1 MGTPGTPGTPE
12 TPEPQDAATD
22 GIAMRTLDMTSLKA
36 LAHPLRVKIFDT
48 LSTYGPATA
57 SGLAERL
64 GESSGATSYHL
75 RQLEK
80 HGFVEEDRTKGS
92 ARERWWERTPG
103 GISVVPTEYPPS
115 SAERAATDLVTREW
129 QVSRDALVND
139 FIAHGSDRLEKH
151 WFESSTLDT
160 SNLRLSAEHFK
171 ALVLELQAVTERYSA
186 VGRKRGVPGTR
197 PVQIQ
202 LNAFPIMDAEEEPPA
217 PQNDSDSASGNVG
230 GSA

>member
-1 MGTPGTPGTPE
+1 MDTPAPREG
-12 TPEPQDAATD
+12 DANPD
-22 GIAMRTLDMTSLKA
+22 GLNNTVEMRTLDMTSLKA

-57 SGLAERL
+57 SGLADRL

-80 HGFVEEDRTKGS
+80 HGFVREDATKGS

-103 GISVVPTEYPPS
+103 GVSVVPTDYPPS

-151 WFESSTLDT
+151 WFEASTLDT
-160 SNLRLSAEHFK
+160 SNLRLTAEQFR
-171 ALVLELQAVTERYSA
+171 ALVLELQAVTERYA
-186 VGRKRGVPGTR
+186 VVGRERGVPGTR

-202 LNAFPIMDAEEEPPA
+202 LNAFPVLDAEVVPESP
-217 PQNDSDSASGNVG
+217 DDASGNVG
-230 GSA
+230 GRA